1 MSANI
6 LDGKEIAREIL
17 EEVSAEVSELKT
29 SGWDPKLI
37 SIKVGENPSVD
48 LYIRNQRLK
57 AEKVGII
64 FEEKRYPHDISTNE
78 LQAAITNFNVDPKVT
93 GIFLQR
99 PVPESISI
107 KTLQKAIH
115 PLKDVEG
122 MHPTSIGNIVYNELE
137 LGPCTAM
144 ASVELLRRTG
154 QDLKG
159 LEVVVIGHSEIVGKP
174 IAFLLMAEGATV
186 TVCHHMTKDVAD
198 HSRRADAV
206 FVAVGKPNLI
216 TADMLKSGA
225 TLIDIGI
232 NRVTDEQGKSRIVGD
247 SDFDSCSEKVG
258 WITPVPGGV
267 GPVTVSYLMLNSV
280 SAAQRL
286 KSHYETQFQH
296 SADFTF

>member
-6 LDGKEIAREIL
+6 LDGKAIAKDIL
-17 EEVSAEVSELKT
+17 DEVSSKVPKLKT

-37 SIKVGENPSVD
+37 SIKVGENPAVD

-57 AEKVGII
+57 AEKIGVI
-64 FEEKRYPHDISTNE
+64 FEEKEYPNDISANE
-78 LQAAITNFNVDPKVT
+78 LQAAIANFNVDPKVT

-122 MHPTSIGNIVYNELE
+122 MHPASIGNIVYNELE

-159 LEVVVIGHSEIVGKP
+159 LEVVVIGHS
-174 IAFLLMAEGATV
+174 
-186 TVCHHMTKDVAD
+186 
-198 HSRRADAV
+198 
-206 FVAVGKPNLI
+206 
-216 TADMLKSGA
+216 
-225 TLIDIGI
+225 
-232 NRVTDEQGKSRIVGD
+232 
-247 SDFDSCSEKVG
+247 
-258 WITPVPGGV
+258 
-267 GPVTVSYLMLNSV
+267 
-280 SAAQRL
+280 
-286 KSHYETQFQH
+286 
-296 SADFTF
+296 